1 MSWMYLCFGLFS
13 FSISFA
19 YENIALNKPA
29 YQENPFTVLDE
40 ALTQASNAVDG
51 LKSDLRAW
59 GGQCV
64 ISQNDLKTA
73 TWGVNLTSILSI
85 HHMRIYYRTGN
96 IPWGSTNGFAARFL
110 GFSVYVSNTTNKSE
124 GILCFKDTNYTAAT
138 IPSVLNITCPMHGQY
153 VIYYNERLSWTTFL
167 SDKSRYAYNDLCE
180 FEVYGCPVPG
190 VYGTNCSIPCPDV
203 NCRYCHIET
212 GACQGCTPGYQ
223 GHRCELECTDGKY
236 GEVCGEEC
244 GFCANLSYCNHV
256 NGSCFTGCEAGYK
269 GEFCRQECDIG
280 TYGDMCNE
288 TCGNCQDQTKCHH
301 SNGTCLSGCN
311 DGFQGALCKTPC
323 PYGFFGP
330 GCIHKCY
337 RNCRGCNTITG
348 TCETSCFPGWKGTI
362 CAEEC
367 DNKMFGDNCTEPC
380 GHCLK
385 SEQCHHI
392 NGTCMNGC
400 DRGYEGF
407 NCTEECDDDHFG
419 FNCEE
424 MCNETCKT
432 CNKTNGLCENGCF
445 PGWKGLYCEQECD
458 NRMFGENCTESCG
471 NCLKSEQCHHINGT
485 CMKGCD
491 RGYQGFNCTEEC
503 DEFHYGFSC
512 NETCNVNCK
521 GCDRTTGECQNGC
534 NPGWTGNH
542 CQEVCVERYFG
553 ENCSSDC
560 GTCFNYDACHHVN
573 GSCLSGCIPG
583 YQPPLCKEECSL
595 GKYGLNCR
603 EKCGNCSDV
612 SYCHKGNGTCL
623 TGCSSGYKGPLCKE
637 VRSTV
642 IGNPPEKIST
652 GLLVGYIL
660 GVLLAAILIVASVI
674 IVRRKRRRNPN
685 QEKYHPSSETKEEY
699 GFDNHS
705 NTLTPKRPTRNPT
718 ERHNSNY
725 SQVQLLTSN
734 SNENQPIDGGIQTEE
749 ETIYMNENLTADIP
763 VDKLESAIAKRRA
776 KGNELFKKE
785 YADLPSGEIRKCDV
799 GKLAENIS
807 KNRFKTTF
815 PYDHSRVILGVN
827 DGETSDYIN
836 ANYIDGPH
844 RPKEYIAAQG
854 PKQNTLD
861 DFWRMVWQDDV
872 QAIVMLTN
880 LKEAGKTKCTQYWPN
895 ENNCSR
901 FGTFSVSL
909 TEEKEYAFFIERKL
923 SVSKQKKTRWVT
935 QYHYTAWPDHG
946 TPDPMNL
953 LEFHHHVITCSTHS
967 ESNPT
972 VVHCSA
978 GVGRTGT
985 YIALDA
991 LYWEGKQKGTV
1002 NVSRFVKGM
1011 RNNRVFMVQTYG
1023 QYITVFLALNEI
1035 FKAPMQMYSSKDFCV
1050 KTENAMSDKP
1060 ANQNPLRNEFQLLL
1074 KVRPNYTEADY
1085 KMARQNYTNRQ
1096 TDKALPLDEYT
1107 LYLSSMV
1114 PKRGSYINAISVP
1127 SFTKA
1132 KRFIVTHY
1140 PTPEDAVD
1148 FLRLLNDHDSD
1159 TVICLDPVHHV
1170 ESIRSWL
1177 PEYSSSKV
1185 VAPFT
1190 VNCQSN
1196 SKNDSMGHVIQISE
1210 ENQEDH
1216 VHTVVVLEPQCRI
1229 IPKETPVDTSDL
1241 LQLVTSVLSSETD
1254 NAITVV
1260 SSDGASLCGV
1270 FIAIHNA
1277 IQQLRTDSAV
1287 DVFTVVRQLQIRRPE
1302 FINSLEEYEM
1312 VNTAVYDYI
1321 QNTSD
1326 SIYSNQ

>member
-1 MSWMYLCFGLFS
+1 MSRLCLCLGLFS

-19 YENIALNKPA
+19 YENVALNKPA
-29 YQENPFTVLDE
+29 YQENRYTGLSE
-40 ALTQASNAVDG
+40 TLTQAINAVDG
-51 LKSDLRAW
+51 LKTNLSVW

-64 ISQNDLKTA
+64 ISGNNLKTA
-73 TWGVNLTSILSI
+73 TWWVNLTSILSI

-96 IPWGSTNGFAARFL
+96 VKWGSTNGFTPRFL
-110 GFSVYVSNTTNKSE
+110 GFSVYVSNTTDKSE
-124 GILCFKDTNYTAAT
+124 GSLCFKDTNYTVNT
-138 IPSVLNITCPMHGQY
+138 IPPVINISCPMHGQY
-153 VIYYNERLSWTTFL
+153 VIYYNERLSWTSFPNNEYQ
-167 SDKSRYAYNDLCE
+167 YAFNELCE

-190 VYGTNCSIPCPDV
+190 VYGTNCSISCSDV

-212 GACQGCTPGYQ
+212 GTCQGCKPGYE

-244 GFCANLSYCNHV
+244 GFCADLSHCNHV
-256 NGSCFTGCEAGYK
+256 NGTCLTGCEAGYK
-269 GEFCRQECDIG
+269 GEFCRQECDLG
-280 TYGDMCNE
+280 TYGDKCNE
-288 TCGNCQDQTKCHH
+288 TCGNCLDLNECHH
-301 SNGTCLSGCN
+301 SNGTCLTGCRAGY
-311 DGFQGALCKTPC
+311 DGALCKT
-323 PYGFFGP
+323 
-330 GCIHKCY
+330 
-337 RNCRGCNTITG
+337 
-348 TCETSCFPGWKGTI
+348 
-362 CAEEC
+362 
-367 DNKMFGDNCTEPC
+367 
-380 GHCLK
+380 
-385 SEQCHHI
+385 Q
-392 NGTCMNGC
+392 
-400 DRGYEGF
+400 
-407 NCTEECDDDHFG
+407 CDDDHFG
-419 FNCEE
+419 YNCGE
-424 MCNETCKT
+424 MCNDTCKS
-432 CNKTNGLCENGCF
+432 CNKTTGLCENGCY
-445 PGWKGLYCEQECD
+445 PGWKGIYCEEECD
-458 NRMFGENCTESCG
+458 NRMFGENCTQPCG
-471 NCLKSEQCHHINGT
+471 NCLHLKQCHHINGT
-485 CMKGCD
+485 CMDGCN
-491 RGYQGFNCTEEC
+491 RGYQGFDCTEEC
-503 DEFHYGFSC
+503 DAFHFGFNC
-512 NETCNVNCK
+512 NETCDVNCK
-521 GCDRTTGECQNGC
+521 GCNRTTGECQNGC
-534 NPGWTGNH
+534 NPGWTGDH
-542 CQEVCVERYFG
+542 CQEVCAEGYFG

-560 GTCFNYDACHHVN
+560 GTCLNDDACHHVN
-573 GSCLSGCIPG
+573 GRCLSGCIPG

-603 EKCGNCSDV
+603 EICGNCSDV

-623 TGCSSGYKGPLCKE
+623 TGCSTGYKGPLCKE
-637 VRSTV
+637 VRSAV
-642 IGNPPEKIST
+642 IENPAEKIST

-660 GVLLAAILIVASVI
+660 GVLMAVILIIAAVI

-699 GFDNHS
+699 AFENQINTPEKLS
-705 NTLTPKRPTRNPT
+705 NKPT
-718 ERHNSNY
+718 EEHPSNNS
-725 SQVQLLTSN
+725 QAQLLTSN
-734 SNENQPIDGGIQTEE
+734 TIEKQPTNGGIQTEE
-749 ETIYMNENLTADIP
+749 ETIYMNGTPTADIP
-763 VDKLESAIAKRRA
+763 VDKLESAIAERRA

-799 GKLAENIS
+799 GKMPENIS

-815 PYDHSRVILGVN
+815 PYDHSRVILDVN
-827 DGETSDYIN
+827 DQDTSDYIN

-895 ENNCSR
+895 DKNGSR
-901 FGTFSVSL
+901 FGTVSVSL

-923 SVSKQKKTRWVT
+923 SVSKQKCKKTRWVT

-967 ESNPT
+967 ESSPT

-1002 NVSRFVKGM
+1002 NVSRFVKEM
-1011 RNNRVFMVQTYG
+1011 RNNRVSMVQTYE

-1035 FKAPMQMYSSKDFCV
+1035 FKAPMQMYSSEEFCV

-1074 KVRPNYTEADY
+1074 KVRPNYTDADY

-1096 TDKALPLDEYT
+1096 TDKALPLDKYT

-1132 KRFIVTHY
+1132 KRFIVTLY

-1170 ESIRSWL
+1170 ESIQSWL
-1177 PEYSSSKV
+1177 PEFSSSKE

-1196 SKNDSMGHVIQISE
+1196 SKNDFMGQVIHISE
-1210 ENQEDH
+1210 ENRDD
-1216 VHTVVVLEPQCRI
+1216 VHSVVVLEPLCRI

-1270 FIAIHNA
+1270 FIAVHNA

-1312 VNTAVYDYI
+1312 INRAVYDFI
-1321 QNTSD
+1321 QNTSEN
-1326 SIYSNQ
+1326 IYSNQ

>member
-1 MSWMYLCFGLFS
+1 MAQFKCKLNSNIRKYSIEQTCISGEPSRWTFRSFDTLHFPFFS
-13 FSISFA
+13 D
-19 YENIALNKPA
+19 NIALRKPT
-29 YQENPFTVLDE
+29 YQENPYQGLSE

-51 LKSDLRAW
+51 LKTNLSFW

-64 ISQNDLKTA
+64 ISDVDKKTA
-73 TWGVNLTSILSI
+73 TWWVNLTSILSI
-85 HHMRIYYRTGN
+85 HHIRIYYRTGN
-96 IPWGSTNGFAARFL
+96 VPWGSTNGFAARFL

-124 GILCFKDTNYTAAT
+124 GSLCFKDRNYTVNT
-138 IPSVLNITCPMHGQY
+138 IPPVINITCPMHGQY
-153 VIYYNERLSWTTFL
+153 VIYYNERLSWTSFH
-167 SDKSRYAYNDLCE
+167 SDEYRYAYNELCE

-212 GACQGCTPGYQ
+212 GACQGCTPGYK

-244 GFCANLSYCNHV
+244 GFCADLSYCNHV
-256 NGSCFTGCEAGYK
+256 NGTCMIGCEPGYK
-269 GEFCRQECDIG
+269 GEFCRQECDLG
-280 TYGDMCNE
+280 TYGDNCNE
-288 TCGNCQDQTKCHH
+288 TCGNCLDPTECHH

-311 DGFQGALCKTPC
+311 DGFQGALCKT
-323 PYGFFGP
+323 
-330 GCIHKCY
+330 
-337 RNCRGCNTITG
+337 
-348 TCETSCFPGWKGTI
+348 
-362 CAEEC
+362 
-367 DNKMFGDNCTEPC
+367 
-380 GHCLK
+380 
-385 SEQCHHI
+385 Q
-392 NGTCMNGC
+392 
-400 DRGYEGF
+400 
-407 NCTEECDDDHFG
+407 CDDDHFG

-432 CNKTNGLCENGCF
+432 CNKTNGLCENGCY
-445 PGWKGLYCEQECD
+445 PGWKGLYCE
-458 NRMFGENCTESCG
+458 
-471 NCLKSEQCHHINGT
+471 
-485 CMKGCD
+485 
-491 RGYQGFNCTEEC
+491 
-503 DEFHYGFSC
+503 
-512 NETCNVNCK
+512 
-521 GCDRTTGECQNGC
+521 
-534 NPGWTGNH
+534 
-542 CQEVCVERYFG
+542 
-553 ENCSSDC
+553 
-560 GTCFNYDACHHVN
+560 
-573 GSCLSGCIPG
+573 
-583 YQPPLCKEECSL
+583 EECSL
-595 GKYGLNCR
+595 GKFGLNCR
-603 EKCGNCSDV
+603 EICGNCSDV
-612 SYCHKGNGTCL
+612 SYCDKGNGTCL

-699 GFDNHS
+699 GFDNQS

-734 SNENQPIDGGIQTEE
+734 SNENQPTDGGIQTEE

-807 KNRFKTTF
+807 KNRFETTF
-815 PYDHSRVILGVN
+815 PYDHSRVILDVN

-844 RPKEYIAAQG
+844 GPKKYIAAQG

-861 DFWRMVWQDDV
+861 DFWRMVWQDNV
-872 QAIVMLTN
+872 RAIVMLTN
-880 LKEAGKTKCTQYWPN
+880 LKEAGMTKCTQYWPN
-895 ENNCSR
+895 DKNGSR
-901 FGTFSVSL
+901 YGTVSVSL

-923 SVSKQKKTRWVT
+923 SLSKQKFKKTRLVT

-967 ESNPT
+967 ESSPT

-991 LYWEGKQKGTV
+991 LYSEGQQKGTV

-1011 RNNRVFMVQTYG
+1011 RNNRVSMVQTYG

-1085 KMARQNYTNRQ
+1085 KMARQNYSNRQ

-1229 IPKETPVDTSDL
+1229 IPKETPVDISDL

-1270 FIAIHNA
+1270 FIAVHNA

-1302 FINSLEEYEM
+1302 FINSLEEYELI
-1312 VNTAVYDYI
+1312 NRAVYDYI
-1321 QNTSD
+1321 QNTSE
-1326 SIYSNQ
+1326 SIYNNQ